1 MFRRLFGL
9 GVLALSGSAI
19 GQVQGWS
26 GQLNL
31 NLSATQS
38 TLNVSSAFVNL
49 RAVNKLKM
57 GNQLEYSLFYGLS
70 KQTNATTGNL
80 DTTEDR
86 WSIGAHYDTPSSRRK
101 FGFIDQRFD
110 RNVVVQLGSRS
121 VTTIGYGY
129 FAIRTENPYK
139 TGRVD
144 TVGDAEWKITAGLS
158 YLTETYLNDLGSR
171 NAPGLQFASSFR
183 KVFKKGVS
191 VNHYAEFYPAFDR
204 FDDFLV
210 VSNLNV
216 GIPISQRISLA
227 VAWIADYDATPAPG
241 ARKDNSRYALTL
253 GYRF

>member
-1 MFRRLFGL
+1 MLKGVCGL
-9 GVLALSGSAI
+9 AGLILAASSVA
-19 GQVQGWS
+19 QVQGWS

-31 NLSATQS
+31 NLTAAQSA
-38 TLNVSSAFVNL
+38 LNSSSVFVNL

-70 KQTNATTGNL
+70 RQTNATTGNY

-86 WSIGAHYDTPSSRRK
+86 WSVGAHYDTPSSRRK

-110 RNVVVQLGSRS
+110 RNAVVQLASRS

-129 FAIRTENPYK
+129 FAVRTENPFK

-171 NAPGLQFASSFR
+171 SAPGLQFATSFR

-204 FDDFLV
+204 LDDFFLT
-210 VSNLNV
+210 SNLNV

-227 VAWIADYDATPAPG
+227 VAWIADFDSTPAPG
-241 ARKDNSRYALTL
+241 ARKDNSRYALTM

>member
-1 MFRRLFGL
+1 MFRRLAGL
-9 GVLALSGSAI
+9 GVLLLAGSAL

-26 GQLNL
+26 GQLNFNFTAAQSVL
-31 NLSATQS
+31 N
-38 TLNVSSAFVNL
+38 SSSVFVNL

-70 KQTNATTGNL
+70 RQTNATTGLN

-86 WSIGAHYDTPSSRRK
+86 WSVGAHYDTPSSRRK

-110 RNVVVQLGSRS
+110 RNAVVQLGSRS

-129 FAIRTENPYK
+129 FAVRTENPFK

-144 TVGDAEWKITAGLS
+144 TVGDAELKITAGLS

-171 NAPGLQFASSFR
+171 SAPGLQFASSFR

-191 VNHYAEFYPAFDR
+191 VNHYLEFYPAFNR
-204 FDDFLV
+204 FDDFFLT
-210 VSNLNV
+210 SNLNL

-227 VAWIADYDATPAPG
+227 VAWIADYDTTPAPG